1 MSGTYRVSDNRAN
14 VQCVRFEFIMLH
26 ISLAAETLWHVWG
39 FAISNAYLTTFVV
52 MGLLI
57 GLSYLATRKMSLI
70 PSTGQ
75 VIAES
80 IVGGLYDFFS
90 AIAGRHIAQ
99 FFPIVASLFLFILVA
114 NWVGLL
120 PGVGTVGYFRAPE
133 TEATAEL
140 AVEPVVT
147 EETHAPV
154 VEDTHAQPGTTAD
167 EAVIPEATVTAEK
180 TQAEGHGEKEF
191 VPLLRGATADLNM
204 TLALAIVSVLAMQY
218 FGFRNLGSHY
228 LSRFIN
234 FKDPIM
240 FSVGLLELVSDVSKV
255 ISFAF
260 RLFGNIFAGE
270 VLLAVMAFL
279 MPFIVPLPFLMMELF
294 VGLIQAL
301 VFSMLSTAFFAVAV
315 SHGEGEHA

>member
-1 MSGTYRVSDNRAN
+1 
-14 VQCVRFEFIMLH
+14 MLH
-26 ISLAAETLWHVWG
+26 ISLAAEPLWHVG
-39 FAISNAYLTTFVV
+39 KFAISNAYLTTFVV

-57 GLSYLATRKMSLI
+57 VLSYLATRKMSMI

-75 VIAES
+75 LIAET
-80 IVGGLYDFFS
+80 IVGGLYDFFA
-90 AIAGRHIAQ
+90 AIAGKHIKQ
-99 FFPIVASLFLFILVA
+99 FFPIVASLFLFILAA

-120 PGVGTVGYFRAPE
+120 PGVGTVGYFRTPE
-133 TEATAEL
+133 KEAAVVAEQHVAAETSTEQTKAEEKTTGHETP
-140 AVEPVVT
+140 ASVT
-147 EETHAPV
+147 EEKA
-154 VEDTHAQPGTTAD
+154 
-167 EAVIPEATVTAEK
+167 ATSETAE
-180 TQAEGHGEKEF
+180 TAPAAEHEEKEF

-204 TLALAIVSVLAMQY
+204 TLALALVAVIAMQY
-218 FGFRNLGSHY
+218 FGFLNLGTHY
-228 LSRFIN
+228 ISRFVN

-240 FSVGLLELVSDVSKV
+240 FSVGLLEIVSDISKI

-294 VGLIQAL
+294 VGVIQAL

-315 SHGEGEHA
+315 SHGEGEAEHA